1 MTPPR
6 SASAG
11 LLMYR
16 RRGPRVELFLVHP
29 GGPFFARRDLGAW
42 SIPKGMPLPDEP
54 LLDAAR
60 REFEEETGLRAE
72 GPFEALTPVRQ
83 RGGKIVNAWAFEG
96 DTDPA
101 AIVSN
106 HFTLEWPRGSG
117 RTRTFPEVDRAAFF
131 APDEARRRLL
141 SAQVPLVDELVARLA
156 ART

>member
-6 SASAG
+6 PASAG

-16 RRGPRVELFLVHP
+16 RRGLAVELFLVHP

-83 RGGKIVNAWAFEG
+83 RGGKIVTAWAFEG
-96 DTDPA
+96 DADPA

-156 ART
+156 NRT

>member
-16 RRGPRVELFLVHP
+16 RLGRAVELFLVHP

-60 REFEEETGLRAE
+60 REFEEETGLHAE

-96 DTDPA
+96 DADPA
-101 AIVSN
+101 VIVSN
-106 HFTLEWPRGSG
+106 QFTLEWPPGSG

>member
-16 RRGPRVELFLVHP
+16 RLGRAVELFLVHP

-83 RGGKIVNAWAFEG
+83 RGGKIVTAWAFEG
-96 DTDPA
+96 DADPA

-156 ART
+156 NRT

>member
-16 RRGPRVELFLVHP
+16 RRGLAVELFLVHP

-83 RGGKIVNAWAFEG
+83 RGGKIVTAWAFEG
-96 DTDPA
+96 DADPA

-156 ART
+156 NRT